1 MNAEQVKPTQA
12 TSYIAPLLLVV
23 MFGGYLALGVL
34 DGGGGV
40 LWPDV
45 IDAFG
50 VSNGVFGIASGI
62 GVAIVF
68 PIMIFAAQ
76 IANRV
81 DKRLILSG
89 GFVAMMG
96 AALIAIGGSGALLM
110 TLLML
115 MRGLSVALL
124 DLGNNA
130 IAIDYQSSS
139 KRHIMG
145 PLHSMYSLGTLLGA
159 LVIWVLFAMGG
170 TYRGAY
176 IAFGVI
182 FATMF
187 VLSLFSMRGG
197 TRVKGAKTAP
207 IPFSIMRA
215 LLRRKEILLL
225 GGISGICIFGEMI
238 VTQWSGIYL
247 RDVRGFSENSRV
259 FAIAIYGTTMFLG
272 RLFNGPIV
280 NLLGP
285 KRTLFADGALTALGG
300 VFVLSGLPLPLVLLG
315 FAFSGIGL
323 AGMIPLALS
332 IAGVAAPNQSAAAT
346 GAVMVISYIG
356 LAFGPMLA
364 GVVAT
369 IGDPRTVIL
378 LQVVAGCVASL
389 FALGIV
395 TNHLRHDASPEILS
409 AEIL

>member
-1 MNAEQVKPTQA
+1 LV
-12 TSYIAPLLLVV
+12 LVV

-50 VSNGVFGIASGI
+50 VSNGVFGVASGVGI
-62 GVAIVF
+62 AVVF
-68 PIMIFAAQ
+68 PVMMFAAQ
-76 IANRV
+76 IANRI

-89 GFVAMMG
+89 GFMAMMG

-115 MRGLSVALL
+115 LRGLSVALI

-130 IAIDYQSSS
+130 IAIDYQRTSN
-139 KRHIMG
+139 KHIMG

-159 LVIWVLFAMGG
+159 LVVWALFAAGG
-170 TYRGAY
+170 NFRSAY
-176 IAFGVI
+176 VAFGLI
-182 FATMF
+182 FTTMF
-187 VLSLFSMRGG
+187 VLSLLSMRGG
-197 TRVKGAKTAP
+197 TRIKGAKTAP
-207 IPFSIMRA
+207 IPFSITMA
-215 LLRRKEILLL
+215 LLKRKEIILL
-225 GGISGICIFGEMI
+225 GGISGFCIFGELI

-247 RDVRGFSENSRV
+247 RDERGFSETSRV
-259 FAIAIYGTTMFLG
+259 IAIAIYGTTMFLV

-285 KRTLFADGALTALGG
+285 KRTLFIDGVFTALGG
-300 VFVLSGLPLPLVLLG
+300 ALIVSGLAQPIVLLG
-315 FAFSGIGL
+315 FAFSGLGL

-332 IAGVAAPNQSAAAT
+332 IAGVAAPLQSAAAT
-346 GAVMVISYIG
+346 GAVMVISYVG

-369 IGDPRTVIL
+369 IGNPQSVML
-378 LQVVAGCVASL
+378 LEVLAGIIAAIFS
-389 FALGIV
+389 LGIV
-395 TNHLRHDASPEILS
+395 TNHLQYDPDSESLAGEL
-409 AEIL
+409 L

>member
-1 MNAEQVKPTQA
+1 VKSEQPSTLQTA
-12 TSYIAPLLLVV
+12 SYVAPLLLVV

-50 VSNGVFGIASGI
+50 VSNGVFGVASGV
-62 GVAIVF
+62 GVAVVF
-68 PIMIFAAQ
+68 PVMMFAAQ

-96 AALIAIGGSGALLM
+96 AALIAIGGTGALLM

-115 MRGLSVALL
+115 LRGLSIALI

-130 IAIDYQSSS
+130 IAIDYQRSSN
-139 KRHIMG
+139 KHIMG

-159 LVIWVLFAMGG
+159 LVVWALFAAGG
-170 TYRGAY
+170 NFRSAY
-176 IAFGVI
+176 IAFGLI
-182 FATMF
+182 FTTMF
-187 VLSLFSMRGG
+187 VLSLLSMRGG
-197 TRVKGAKTAP
+197 TRIKGVRTAP
-207 IPFSIMRA
+207 IAFSITKG
-215 LLRRKEILLL
+215 LLKRKEIILL
-225 GGISGICIFGEMI
+225 GGISGLCIVGELI

-247 RDVRGFSENSRV
+247 RDERGFSESSRV
-259 FAIAIYGTTMFLG
+259 ITIAIYGMTMFLV
-272 RLFNGPIV
+272 RMFNGPIV

-285 KRTLFADGALTALGG
+285 KRMLFIDGAFTALGG
-300 VFVLSGLPLPLVLLG
+300 ILIVSGLAQPVVLLG
-315 FAFSGIGL
+315 FVFSGLGL

-332 IAGVAAPNQSAAAT
+332 IAGVAAPLQSAAAT

-356 LAFGPMLA
+356 LAFGPILA
-364 GVVAT
+364 GAVAT
-369 IGDPRTVIL
+369 IGNPQSVML
-378 LQVVAGCVASL
+378 LEVLAGITAALFSL
-389 FALGIV
+389 GLV
-395 TNHLRHDASPEILS
+395 TNHLQYDPDSESLAGELI
-409 AEIL
+409 

>member
-1 MNAEQVKPTQA
+1 
-12 TSYIAPLLLVV
+12 

-50 VSNGVFGIASGI
+50 VSNGVFGVASGV
-62 GVAIVF
+62 GVAVVF
-68 PIMIFAAQ
+68 PVMMFAGQ

-89 GFVAMMG
+89 GFMAMMG
-96 AALIAIGGSGALLM
+96 AAMIAIGGSGALLM

-115 MRGLSVALL
+115 LRGLSVALL

-130 IAIDYQSSS
+130 IAIDYQRSSN
-139 KRHIMG
+139 KHIMG

-159 LVIWVLFAMGG
+159 LVVWALFSAGG
-170 TYRGAY
+170 DFRGAY
-176 IAFGVI
+176 IVFGLI
-182 FATMF
+182 FTTMF
-187 VLSLFSMRGG
+187 VLSLLSMRGG
-197 TRVKGAKTAP
+197 TRIKGAKTAP
-207 IPFSIMRA
+207 IPFSITIA
-215 LLRRKEILLL
+215 LLKRKEIILL
-225 GGISGICIFGEMI
+225 GGISGLCIFGELI

-247 RDVRGFSENSRV
+247 RDERGFSENSRV
-259 FAIAIYGTTMFLG
+259 FAIAIYGTTMFLV

-280 NLLGP
+280 HLLGP
-285 KRTLFADGALTALGG
+285 KRTLFIDGVFAALGG
-300 VFVLSGLPLPLVLLG
+300 ALIVSGLAQPVVLLG
-315 FAFSGIGL
+315 FAFSGLGL

-332 IAGVAAPNQSAAAT
+332 IAGVAAPLQSAAAT

-364 GVVAT
+364 GGVAT
-369 IGDPRTVIL
+369 IGNPQSVML
-378 LQVVAGCVASL
+378 LQVLAGITAAL
-389 FALGIV
+389 FSLGIV
-395 TNHLRHDASPEILS
+395 TNHLRYDPDSESL
-409 AEIL
+409 EGELR